1 MTMNYDAYSLGNR
14 GNGLPLYGNYLKF
27 TTKNSLDKNWFKM
40 CDFNLQRNSE
50 KVADIYNRRL
60 NRIFLTGIVYD
71 GDADVMQTM
80 GLLTLSVWVPLSD
93 TVKQEVHTEVNL
105 RDLLDDNNESIKAQ
119 LEVRVYSKK
128 VVNDETDEYNIQ
140 IWCKAKQYWSKVA
153 LHPLQVDFIRP
164 PYNPH
169 SLLDNYFSNEYER
182 LTELFKDMG
191 SVNGLSDSELD
202 TSMQGY
208 SYVTT
213 DSGSY
218 IETFFTTTDQYKIG
232 DGIGYVNVASKDGGS
247 NTISKIIPDKRNSD
261 GRIIYL
267 VNWNNVVL
275 KNGGSIQDTSSIQDT
290 IICKGG
296 QDYVMQQNEM
306 VQLMRFAGNWFVL

>member
-1 MTMNYDAYSLGNR
+1 MAMNYDIYSLGNR

-50 KVADIYNRRL
+50 KVTDIYNRRL

-71 GDADVMQTM
+71 GDADVMQAM

-140 IWCKAKQYWSKVA
+140 IWCQARQWWSKVA
-153 LHPLQVDFIRP
+153 LHPLQADFVRP

-182 LTELFKDMG
+182 LTELFKPMG
-191 SVNGLSDSELD
+191 SESGITDTDLD
-202 TSMQGY
+202 NAMKGY
-208 SYVTT
+208 DYVTT
-213 DSGSY
+213 NAGEY
-218 IETFFTTTDQYKIG
+218 IETFYTTSDQCNIA
-232 DGIGYVNVASKDGGS
+232 DGVEYINIASKDGGP
-247 NTISKIIPDKRNSD
+247 NAVANIIPNKRNSD
-261 GRIIYL
+261 GRIIRL

-275 KNGGSIQDTSSIQDT
+275 KNGGKIQDTANLQNA
-290 IICKGG
+290 IICPDG
-296 QDYVMQQNEM
+296 QDYAMKQSEM
-306 VQLMRFAGNWFVL
+306 VQLIRFANNWFVM

>member
-1 MTMNYDAYSLGNR
+1 MAMNYDIYSLGNR

-50 KVADIYNRRL
+50 KVTDIYNRRL

-71 GDADVMQTM
+71 GDADVMQSM
-80 GLLTLSVWVPLSD
+80 GLLTLSVWIPLSD
-93 TVKQEVHTEVNL
+93 KVEQQIHTEVSL
-105 RDLLDDNNESIKAQ
+105 RGLLDENNESIQNQ
-119 LEVRVYSKK
+119 LEIRIYSKK
-128 VVNDETDEYNIQ
+128 IVNEETDEYNVQ

-182 LTELFKDMG
+182 LTELFKNMG

-232 DGIGYVNVASKDGGS
+232 DGIKYVNVASKNGGS

-261 GRIIYL
+261 GRIVYL

-275 KNGGSIQDTSSIQDT
+275 KNGGSIQDTSSIKDK

-296 QDYVMQQNEM
+296 QDYAMQQNEM